1 MSVEKVGKG
10 YKVVSKSGK
19 SFSKKPLS
27 KAKAESQLKAIE
39 ASKNAKKKG
48 K

>member
-10 YKVVSKSGK
+10 YKVVSESGK
-19 SFSKKPLS
+19 AFSQKPLS
-27 KAKAESQLKAIE
+27 KAKAEAQLRAIE